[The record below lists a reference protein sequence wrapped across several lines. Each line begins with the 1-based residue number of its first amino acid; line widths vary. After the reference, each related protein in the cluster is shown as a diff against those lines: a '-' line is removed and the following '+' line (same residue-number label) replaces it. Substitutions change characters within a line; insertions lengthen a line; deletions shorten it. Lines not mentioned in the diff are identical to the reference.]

1 MSKECDSVKIETEGK
16 VKALHFGVRGPKAER
31 DFDSAKSERYKKR
44 AKVVKSKKKIS
55 HRLKMQLLKNHGFHV
70 KDN

>member
-1 MSKECDSVKIETEGK
+1 MEPEGQ
-16 VKALHFGVRGPKAER
+16 VKALHFGVRGPKAEK
-31 DFDSAKSERYKKR
+31 DLVSTKAKKYRNR

-55 HRLKMQLLKNHGFHV
+55 HRLKMQLLKNHGFYV